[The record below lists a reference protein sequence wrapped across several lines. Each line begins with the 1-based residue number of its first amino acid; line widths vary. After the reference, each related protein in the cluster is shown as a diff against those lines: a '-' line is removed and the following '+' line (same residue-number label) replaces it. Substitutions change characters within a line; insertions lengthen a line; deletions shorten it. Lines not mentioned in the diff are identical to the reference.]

1 MVERMVV
8 HLEKQRADYLDESSA
23 GSLDDLM
30 VVALDVRMADLRVQ
44 RWAASLEQKLAVG
57 TADH

>member
-1 MVERMVV
+1 MVV

>member
-1 MVERMVV
+1 MVV
-8 HLEKQRADYLDESSA
+8 HLEKQRADYLGESSA

-30 VVALDVRMADLRVQ
+30 VVALGVRMADLRVQ